1 MANQKLKKLTPVQQ
15 QYQKFAQAH
24 EPARPLLRNLT
35 MAFLV
40 GGTICFIGQLIQMAF
55 IRYFGFNERTAGNP
69 TVAIL
74 ICITA
79 ILTGLGVFDKI
90 ARIAGAGTAIPVTGF
105 ANSMVSAALDARSEG
120 LVLGVASS
128 MFKLAGSVV
137 VSGVVAAFFI
147 GLIRTLVA
155 MGG

>member
-90 ARIAGAGTAIPVTGF
+90 ARIAGAGTAIPVTGL
-105 ANSMVSAALDARSEG
+105 S
-120 LVLGVASS
+120 
-128 MFKLAGSVV
+128 
-137 VSGVVAAFFI
+137 
-147 GLIRTLVA
+147 LIHI
-155 MGG
+155 